1 METIISAGIG
11 GAVTLI
17 VCLINNHF
25 THKKTLAEQKAHN
38 DEIAEKQRLQVL
50 EMDAKQQQ
58 TIALIEYK
66 LDELTREVREHNN
79 FARRMPVVEEQ
90 IKVINHRIADLE
102 NDAK

>member
-17 VCLINNHF
+17 VCLVNNHF
-25 THKKTLAEQKAHN
+25 THKKTLAEHKAHN
-38 DEIAEKQRLQVL
+38 AEIEQRQLAVTM
-50 EMDAKQQQ
+50 ETEAKQQQ

-90 IKVINHRIADLE
+90 IKVINHRIDDLE
-102 NDAK
+102 KAQ